1 MKKKAI
7 MLSLFLTL
15 LVTPH
20 IGQAFSFSYV
30 TGSLIKD
37 RRYGLANFIIE
48 EGYYFLVI
56 DNTGIVTD
64 DYKRNDSFVIY
75 MMSFSEEGL
84 DSLEGSGTVA
94 EDNYFVISFNFELP
108 GVYVTECRIEIHS
121 SNSVSVFITDYL
133 GLAEYYDE
141 VGRIDID
148 VRRQLI
154 YIIVGVGGALA
165 ISIGIATFFILRKIR
180 QQDSV
185 IKELLSG
192 KVRKEDDEKQRNVA

>member
-7 MLSLFLTL
+7 VLSLFLAL
-15 LVTPH
+15 LLTPH

-30 TGSLIKD
+30 PGSLIND

-64 DYKRNDSFVIY
+64 NYKRNDSFVIY
-75 MMSFSEEGL
+75 LMSFSEEGL
-84 DSLEGSGTVA
+84 DPLEGSGTVA
-94 EDNYFVISFNFELP
+94 EDNYFVISFNFELS
-108 GVYVTECRIEIHS
+108 GVYVTECRIEIHA
-121 SNSVSVFITDYL
+121 SNSVSAFITDYL

-154 YIIVGVGGALA
+154 YTIVGVGGALA